1 MASLTCR
8 IEKEMIQMNL
18 LTKQNRLIDLENKLI
33 TVTRGE
39 GWGWRE
45 GIVREFGN
53 EIYTLL
59 YLKLITNKGLLY
71 STGNSAQYY
80 ITT

>member
-1 MASLTCR
+1 MALLTGR

-45 GIVREFGN
+45 GIVREFGT
-53 EIYTLL
+53 EVYTLL
-59 YLKLITNKGLLY
+59 YLKLITNKTYFIAQGILL
-71 STGNSAQYY
+71 S
-80 ITT
+80 IT